1 MCVLLISTTEL
12 TQNKQTKKT
21 KLSCVIELKLHK
33 KKLKETKGLNRSR
46 KSKKDKQYSGT
57 KKRHNDR
64 QHTTQ
69 RTYIIRIEE
78 HDPY

>member
-57 KKRHNDR
+57 KKKDTMIVNSLHREL
-64 QHTTQ
+64 
-69 RTYIIRIEE
+69 RIEE

>member
-33 KKLKETKGLNRSR
+33 KKLKETKGLNRSP
-46 KSKKDKQYSGT
+46 KSKKDKRMAQ
-57 KKRHNDR
+57 KKDTMIVNSLHRKL
-64 QHTTQ
+64 
-69 RTYIIRIEE
+69 RIEE